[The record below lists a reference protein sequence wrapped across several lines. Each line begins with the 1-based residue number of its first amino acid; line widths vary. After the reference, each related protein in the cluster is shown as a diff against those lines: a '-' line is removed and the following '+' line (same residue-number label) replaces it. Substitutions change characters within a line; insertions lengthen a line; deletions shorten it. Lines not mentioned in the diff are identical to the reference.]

1 MSNKSPSAIFFD
13 LDETLVENR
22 IPIRDLFARMYFDF
36 EQDLGAENQMLFFN
50 VLRQRAA
57 NLWSSMFETDVPP
70 EHQFVNCFRHCI
82 AATGLIGKQRSN
94 SLAQQ
99 MFDHFQQLSA
109 HNVVFHDGAEQ
120 VLQALSNRGIITGI
134 ITNGIEQIQLGKIHH
149 LNLHEKVDHVT
160 VSAQARAH
168 KPLPAVFSLALKR
181 ANVSAMQ
188 AWHVGDHVCNDV
200 AGAIRSGMSGIFYSP
215 EAKNVSD
222 APVTVSVIPHS
233 YYVCKSK
240 SLQKLPL

>member
-1 MSNKSPSAIFFD
+1 MPNKKPRAIFFD

-36 EQDLGAENQMLFFN
+36 EQHLGAENQKLFFS

-57 NLWSSMFETDVPP
+57 DLWSTMFETDALP

-82 AATGLIGKQRSN
+82 AATGLTEKQRSN
-94 SLAQQ
+94 DLAQQ

-109 HNVVFHDGAEQ
+109 HNVVLHDGAEEI
-120 VLQALSNRGIITGI
+120 LRELNSRGIITGI

-149 LNLHEKVDHVT
+149 LNLQEKVDHVT

-168 KPLPAVFSLALKR
+168 KPLPQVFSLALKR
-181 ANVSAMQ
+181 ANVTANE
-188 AWHVGDHVCNDV
+188 AWQIGDHVRNDV
-200 AGAIRSGMSGIFYSP
+200 AGAIRSGMSGVFYNPHAKDVNDAFSDLE
-215 EAKNVSD
+215 EA
-222 APVTVSVIPHS
+222 PTHVIEHHS
-233 YYVCKSK
+233 QI
-240 SLQKLPL
+240 LELLL

>member
-1 MSNKSPSAIFFD
+1 MPNEKPSAIFFD

-36 EQDLGAENQMLFFN
+36 EQHLGVDNQELFFD

-57 NLWSSMFETDVPP
+57 NLWSTMFETDVSP

-82 AATGLIGKQRSN
+82 AATGLKDKQRSN
-94 SLAQQ
+94 ALAQQ

-109 HNVVFHDGAEQ
+109 HNVALHDGVEE
-120 VLQALSNRGIITGI
+120 VLLELSARGIITGI

-168 KPLPAVFSLALKR
+168 KPLPQVFSLALKR
-181 ANVSAMQ
+181 ANVTANQ
-188 AWHVGDHVCNDV
+188 AWQIGDHVCNDV
-200 AGAIRSGMSGIFYSP
+200 AGAIRSGMSGVFYNP
-215 EAKNVSD
+215 EAKDVND
-222 APVTVSVIPHS
+222 AFADLEETPTHVIEHHNQI
-233 YYVCKSK
+233 
-240 SLQKLPL
+240 LELLL